1 MKIRPRRFSTQ
12 RSLLLFALCISL
24 YLSLLFNEHVLFAVR
39 RDPPT
44 SAGRTAPQSNA
55 SPPTIHNAAPHAVN
69 DGCLPVSSSPTPR
82 IYLHIGPHKTGTTSL
97 QDYLA
102 CNTEFLAQHR
112 THYLGKINPNDVK
125 ACPSVPP
132 DLLRPLLQNPSARA
146 AKQLQTAV
154 AFHLSQNH
162 SVILSSEDMLDIS
175 PALLAEALSLSTTPA
190 VPIVPVVGYRR
201 YHEWL
206 TSLYRFRYEPHWYD
220 LDRWREW
227 NDDDDDDGSIPTLRS
242 FVTPWIAERRA
253 HPTLER
259 LQNFSS
265 FVVAW
270 TTCPLVLNLHADR
283 DVATSFL
290 EQITDAPPSSMPP
303 PWRANVRIREEYAVD
318 AEILALRLRRE
329 GKLAAVLPR
338 RVVVDVL
345 RNKMRSLYWKA
356 DVEVVPPLDCLG
368 EEEEEA
374 LLRATREAE
383 REVVSEF
390 YRRGGKDELEKEFRE
405 MAGERH
411 EFCNVNLEEMLQE
424 PGWETIL
431 WKLKMGRLREED
443 FAVRNVV
450 HVGERTV

>member
-1 MKIRPRRFSTQ
+1 MKIRPRSFSTK
-12 RSLLLFALCISL
+12 RSLLLFASCISL
-24 YLSLLFNEHVLFAVR
+24 YLSLLFNEHVLLAVR
-39 RDPPT
+39 RDPP
-44 SAGRTAPQSNA
+44 PQSNA
-55 SPPTIHNAAPHAVN
+55 SPPTIHNAAAHAVN
-69 DGCLPVSSSPTPR
+69 DRCLPVSSSPTPR

-102 CNTEFLAQHR
+102 CNTQFLAQHR

-154 AFHLSQNH
+154 AFHLSRNH

-206 TSLYRFRYEPHWYD
+206 SSLYRFRYEPHWYD

-227 NDDDDDDGSIPTLRS
+227 DDDDDDDDHAIPTMRS
-242 FVTPWIAERRA
+242 FVTPWIEERRV
-253 HPTLER
+253 HPTLGR
-259 LQNFSS
+259 LRNFSS
-265 FVVAW
+265 FVAATAW
-270 TTCPLVLNLHADR
+270 TTCPLVLNLHSDR
-283 DVATSFL
+283 DITTSFL
-290 EQITDAPPSSMPP
+290 ERITDAPPSAMPP
-303 PWRANVRIREEYAVD
+303 PRRANVRMREDYAVD
-318 AEILALRLRRE
+318 AERLALRLRRE

-345 RNKMRSLYWKA
+345 RNQMRSLYSKA
-356 DVEVVPPLDCLG
+356 DVGVVPPLDCLG

-383 REVVSEF
+383 RDVVSEF

-424 PGWETIL
+424 PGWEIIL

-443 FAVRNVV
+443 FVVRDVV
-450 HVGERTV
+450 NVGERTV